1 MDGLECCE
9 VMLSYIKSKTYDF
22 RMESEFYRKNDI
34 EELNKIEF
42 NSVMLENG
50 LIEFV
55 SDGTHFTPNYVEN
68 GVPFLS
74 ALNVKRGYL
83 DVEAGYQ
90 HITLEEHKNL
100 CKRVRPQEGD
110 ILLRKV
116 GVGERMA
123 CVVPKLNFEFS
134 IFVSVALI
142 RAKINPYYLSTFINT
157 KYGQLQ
163 LLRFNKGISQPDLHL
178 EDIQRLLVPLFSD
191 KFYIKINDVMI
202 EAQEDRNK
210 ANNLYSSACAL
221 LQKELGLE
229 SFTPSTQN
237 TAEKNLSEVFK
248 TGRLDAEYFMPKYET
263 YYEAVANYK
272 NGHASIG
279 SMFEQIDS
287 KCSREKLSYK
297 YIEIGDVNVGTGVAS
312 FNVIETN
319 ELPDNAKIMTKKDDI
334 LISKVRPNR
343 GAIAILE
350 DDDFLVSGAFTVLR
364 EKNKYKKEVL
374 HVILRSE
381 IYRDWLLRYN
391 VGTSYP
397 VIKDEDVLNMPLPML
412 DEAKQNEIAARVQES
427 FKLRNESEKLINTA
441 VRAVEIAIEQSE
453 EKAMEFINNYK
464 NRVSG
469 SLKNG
474 L

>member
-1 MDGLECCE
+1 MKKYVHVHRL
-9 VMLSYIKSKTYDF
+9 VALAFIP
-22 RMESEFYRKNDI
+22 NP
-34 EELNKIEF
+34 LNKATV
-42 NSVMLENG
+42 N
-50 LIEFV
+50 
-55 SDGTHFTPNYVEN
+55 
-68 GVPFLS
+68 
-74 ALNVKRGYL
+74 
-83 DVEAGYQ
+83 
-90 HITLEEHKNL
+90 HIDEVTN
-100 CKRVRPQEGD
+100 
-110 ILLRKV
+110 
-116 GVGERMA
+116 A
-123 CVVPKLNFEFS
+123 
-134 IFVSVALI
+134 VSVHV
-142 RAKINPYYLSTFINT
+142 RRGDYLGEKWKGTFI
-157 KYGQLQ
+157 
-163 LLRFNKGISQPDLHL
+163 S
-178 EDIQRLLVPLFSD
+178 
-191 KFYIKINDVMI
+191 
-202 EAQEDRNK
+202 
-210 ANNLYSSACAL
+210 
-221 LQKELGLE
+221 
-229 SFTPSTQN
+229 
-237 TAEKNLSEVFK
+237 LS
-248 TGRLDAEYFMPKYET
+248 LDY

-397 VIKDEDVLNMPLPML
+397 VIKDEDVLNMPLPLL
-412 DEAKQNEIAARVQES
+412 DEATQNEIAAQVQES

-453 EKAMEFINNYK
+453 DKAMEFINNYK
-464 NRVSG
+464 NF
-469 SLKNG
+469 
-474 L
+474 